1 MRDFARVLDWL
12 AIPAGILLSAL
23 LWVLWMMDWQRRGP
37 IEGPVV
43 VAPLV
48 AGFGWLLVRR
58 AANLE
63 IPGFPGAGRLGA
75 LAALAATGAG
85 LLLTVAPPGST
96 VYVVGAATLWGA
108 LPLAVIAADAGWLFS
123 RRALG
128 WPVQVTRVAA
138 LGAVV
143 LLAICVWS
151 TPLVQ
156 WPQAK
161 SGRDELV
168 LWLLLLGAVG
178 GALHALVPILFLY
191 DRRSR
196 EQQLAV
202 SQDRALVT
210 LQCPRCELWIK
221 MNPGLVACPRC
232 SLRIGVQFEEPRCG
246 CGYPLHRLSGPAC
259 PECGQQVP
267 PGRHWGMIR
276 ASALAATPP
285 APAAP
290 DSPPVN

>member
-1 MRDFARVLDWL
+1 MRQLARVLDWL
-12 AIPAGILLSAL
+12 AIPAGILLSMIL
-23 LWVLWMMDWQRRGP
+23 LAVWMHDWKRRGSVD
-37 IEGPVV
+37 GLFF

-48 AGFGWLLVRR
+48 GAFGWMLLRR
-58 AANLE
+58 AARLE
-63 IPGFPGAGRLGA
+63 IPGSPTAGRIGA

-85 LLLTVAPPGST
+85 LLLTVAPPGSG
-96 VYVVGAATLWGA
+96 VFSLGAITLWVS
-108 LPLAVIAADAGWLFS
+108 LPPAVIAADAAWLFS

-128 WPVQVTRVAA
+128 WPVKVTRIAA

-151 TPLVQ
+151 TPLIK
-156 WPQAK
+156 WSRAG
-161 SGRDELV
+161 SGGDALI
-168 LWLLLLGAVG
+168 LWLAMLAAVG
-178 GALHALVPILFLY
+178 VALHALVPVLFLY

-196 EQQLAV
+196 DQQLAA

-232 SLRIGVQFEEPRCG
+232 GLRIGVQFEEPRCG

-259 PECGQQVP
+259 PECGQHVP
-267 PGRHWGMIR
+267 PDRHWGMVR
-276 ASALAATPP
+276 AAALAASPP
-285 APAAP
+285 APVASAP
-290 DSPPVN
+290 VD